1 MNMFKAIFYTTRSGK
16 NYVQD
21 FFMDQDIKARAK
33 IAKAIV
39 ELETMGYRLH
49 RPKAAKIDDGLY
61 ELRVEFSPN
70 NYRLLYYYCI
80 KNHIV
85 LLSAFKKKRNDLDKN
100 DIETA
105 ITRRNDFNARI
116 QRGEIIL

>member
-1 MNMFKAIFYTTRSGK
+1 ME
-16 NYVQD
+16 QD
-21 FFMDQDIKARAK
+21 VKARAK
-33 IAKAIV
+33 IARAIK
-39 ELETMGYRLH
+39 ELETLGYKLH
-49 RPKAAKIDDGLY
+49 RPKAAKLDDGLY

-70 NYRLLYYYCI
+70 NYRLFYYYCV

-85 LLSAFKKKRNDLDKN
+85 LLSAIKKKRNDLDRN

-116 QRGEIIL
+116 QSGEIIL